1 MNTWEPA
8 SYIKSQS
15 TKEQLWPFWLQKA
28 EKNPS
33 NLAHSCPAYLKQLLS
48 WIWPF
53 PVPFFFWTP
62 YFGNNFTFPE
72 NLRK

>member
-1 MNTWEPA
+1 MNTWEPV

-15 TKEQLWPFWLQKA
+15 TKEPRIH
-28 EKNPS
+28 PS
-33 NLAHSCPAYLKQLLS
+33 NLAYSCPACLRQLLS
-48 WIWPF
+48 WILPF